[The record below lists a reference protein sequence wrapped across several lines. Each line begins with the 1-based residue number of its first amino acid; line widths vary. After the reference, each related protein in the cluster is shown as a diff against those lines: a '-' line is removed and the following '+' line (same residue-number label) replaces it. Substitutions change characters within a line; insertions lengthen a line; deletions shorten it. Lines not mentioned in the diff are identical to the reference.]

1 MDGTKRIGASTA
13 ILRQCH
19 LDARMVIED
28 ERGVLALQRNE
39 EAALDIRD
47 YLRILRNRWKLI
59 TAVVVLSMLGALA
72 VSLLTTPKYAA
83 STQLFVSTTGQEN
96 TAAAYAGGLFSQ
108 QRVTSY
114 AALVQGQQVAQRVVD
129 TLRLP
134 LSAAQVASE
143 VSVNVVKDTVI
154 LGVTVT
160 DPSPARA
167 RDIANALSTEF
178 TKLAAELETPQGG
191 TTAAAKVTVVQQATL
206 PTTPVVP
213 QTMRNIGLGAVI
225 GLLLGIGLAVL
236 RDRLDNTLKTRR
248 DVLEASG
255 AAAVGAVPFD
265 PDRPNHPLV
274 SFGEGRSSS
283 AEAFRQ
289 LRTNLQFLDVDNPP
303 RMLVVS
309 SAIPGEGK
317 TTTAI
322 NLAFVLAE
330 AGHRVVLV
338 EADMRRPRVS
348 RYLQLVEGVGLT
360 NILSGTAALDD
371 VIQATSNA
379 DVHVLAAGPHPPNPS
394 ELLGSSHMQRL
405 LIELRERFDYIVL
418 DAPPLLPVTDGAVLT
433 NLADGVL
440 LVARYGHTKQ
450 EQLTRAVENLR
461 AIDARVLG
469 TILNMV
475 PSKSADYEYAYYYDE
490 QPVSAPLARGNAQQP
505 SDNASFE
512 NAAPAAQTGSSL
524 RP

>member
-1 MDGTKRIGASTA
+1 
-13 ILRQCH
+13 
-19 LDARMVIED
+19 
-28 ERGVLALQRNE
+28 LALERNGD
-39 EAALDIRD
+39 AALEIRE

-59 TAVVVLSMLGALA
+59 IAVFVLSMLAALA

-83 STQLFVSTTGQEN
+83 STQLFVSTTGQES
-96 TAAAYAGGLFSQ
+96 TSSAYQGGLFSQ

-114 AALVQGQQVAQRVVD
+114 AQLIQGQQVAQRVID

-134 LSAAQVASE
+134 ISAGQVTSE
-143 VSVNVVKDTVI
+143 VSVKTVLDSVI

-160 DPSPARA
+160 DASPERA

-178 TKLAAELETPQGG
+178 TKMVAELETPQGS

-213 QTMRNIGLGAVI
+213 QTVRNIGLGAVV
-225 GLLLGIGLAVL
+225 GLLLGVGFAVL

-248 DVLEASG
+248 DVLDAGG

-265 PDRPNHPLV
+265 PERPKHPLI

-317 TTTAI
+317 TTMAL

-330 AGHRVVLV
+330 AGHRVALV

-371 VIQATSNA
+371 VLQATGNV
-379 DVHVLAAGPHPPNPS
+379 DVHVLAAGSHPPNPS

-405 LIELRERFDYIVL
+405 LVELRERFDYVVL

-433 NLADGVL
+433 NLTDGVL
-440 LVARYGHTKQ
+440 LVARYGHTKR
-450 EQLTRAVENLR
+450 EQLTRAAENLR

-475 PSKSADYEYAYYYDE
+475 PSKSTDYEYAYYYDE
-490 QPVSAPLARGNAQQP
+490 QPALAPPARGNAQQQGGAAP
-505 SDNASFE
+505 GSASLE
-512 NAAPAAQTGSSL
+512 NAAPAVQTGSSQ
-524 RP
+524 RS